1 MRFNFCFSTRIAKQQ
16 ETNVRLKSEPILSP
30 STNKQ
35 PQKIPPTKDLTS
47 SLIQSNLNQIN
58 LTSPPKSSPMNLKS
72 PDQMWGG
79 SKWNQTATQPVAAA
93 GGWNTQ
99 PQQQSNI
106 NWNQNNYNGFQQS
119 AAFQTSS
126 QSSNQW
132 SSSST
137 TTNKAAN
144 GLDWNSFLMDNNQ
157 KTVKQPLIP
166 SPSSNNAN
174 NLLSKDDIMDL
185 LN

>member
-1 MRFNFCFSTRIAKQQ
+1 
-16 ETNVRLKSEPILSP
+16 
-30 STNKQ
+30 
-35 PQKIPPTKDLTS
+35 
-47 SLIQSNLNQIN
+47 
-58 LTSPPKSSPMNLKS
+58 MNLKS
-72 PDQMWGG
+72 PDQNMWGQ
-79 SKWNQTATQPVAAA
+79 STWNQSATQPVAAA
-93 GGWNTQ
+93 GGWNMQ
-99 PQQQSNI
+99 PQQQSNM

-119 AAFQTSS
+119 AFQTSS

-137 TTNKAAN
+137 SSNKAAN

-157 KTVKQPLIP
+157 KQTVKQPLIP
-166 SPSSNNAN
+166 SPSTNNAN

>member
-1 MRFNFCFSTRIAKQQ
+1 
-16 ETNVRLKSEPILSP
+16 
-30 STNKQ
+30 
-35 PQKIPPTKDLTS
+35 
-47 SLIQSNLNQIN
+47 
-58 LTSPPKSSPMNLKS
+58 MNLKS
-72 PDQMWGG
+72 PDQNTWGQ
-79 SKWNQTATQPVAAA
+79 STWNQSATQPVAAA
-93 GGWNTQ
+93 GGWNMQ
-99 PQQQSNI
+99 PQQQSNM

-119 AAFQTSS
+119 AFQTSS

-137 TTNKAAN
+137 STNKAAN

-157 KTVKQPLIP
+157 KQTVKQPLIP
-166 SPSSNNAN
+166 SPSANNAN